1 MEQIF
6 WRDIEDLAGHWNGL
20 GVDVKRPANGKPN
33 LCLLSGNNCRMQ
45 LVLGEHWSNAVL
57 PLQLILLTIPLRII
71 SNLFTPLMKAL
82 GFPSTGLIHIS
93 FSLLLTVIAI
103 YFASGYGII
112 AVAASW
118 LITTP
123 LFFLFAVYLCA
134 SRAGISSMAII
145 QAVLP
150 PLLLSSVMLGLL
162 YCLQQLLLAE
172 IDMLPR
178 LVIMIVTGAVFY
190 VLALRLCFKA
200 RFNEAL
206 KFRL

>member
-1 MEQIF
+1 MSALLQQLARRQLLWHGNSQQAAYQAVTSGYPELDQQ
-6 WRDIEDLAGHWNGL
+6 LAG
-20 GVDVKRPANGKPN
+20 
-33 LCLLSGNNCRMQ
+33 
-45 LVLGEHWSNAVL
+45 
-57 PLQLILLTIPLRII
+57 
-71 SNLFTPLMKAL
+71 
-82 GFPSTGLIHIS
+82 GFPSTGLIHVS
-93 FSLLLTVIAI
+93 FSLVLTAIAI
-103 YFASGYGII
+103 YFASGYGIT

-145 QAVLP
+145 KAVMP

-162 YCLQQLLLAE
+162 YGMQQLVLA
-172 IDMLPR
+172 DMAMLPR
-178 LVIMIVTGAVFY
+178 LLIMVVTGAVFY
-190 VLALRLCFKA
+190 ALTLRLCFKE